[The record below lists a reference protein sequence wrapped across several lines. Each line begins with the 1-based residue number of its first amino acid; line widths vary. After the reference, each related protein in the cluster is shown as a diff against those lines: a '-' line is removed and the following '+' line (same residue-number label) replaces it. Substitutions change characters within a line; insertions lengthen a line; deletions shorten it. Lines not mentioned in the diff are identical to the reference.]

1 MWRIKKSRKFIVTMD
16 IRSELESSRLQILPN
31 FPWHLR
37 VWVCPAL
44 LKLRMALRQKL
55 ALPVAWSLSG
65 VKSGSAIGK
74 TLSIVP
80 RNANQN
86 DQAHSLHSF

>member
-1 MWRIKKSRKFIVTMD
+1 
-16 IRSELESSRLQILPN
+16 LLNQILPLSFIPN
-31 FPWHLR
+31 R

-44 LKLRMALRQKL
+44 LKPRMALRQKL

-65 VKSGSAIGK
+65 AKNGSAIGK

-80 RNANQN
+80 RSANQN